1 MSNLEFIYNRKSIRD
16 YQEGIVPKEDIL
28 KLLDAAVHAPSPKH
42 QQNWHFVV
50 VQNQDIINK
59 MADAVTESHT
69 IIGYLARTEEEKKRY
84 MATLPY
90 YLNFKRSQ
98 NAVIVYGKDYNSTE
112 ERILRAN
119 QVDEEI
125 IQSVLSPQAGAQA
138 IGAAVENFLLA
149 ATEMGYGACYMTG
162 PSHAKDQIEEI
173 IGFKKEGYRLMAI
186 ISLGIPAESTPEQPP
201 RRPLEEVVTFI

>member
-1 MSNLEFIYNRKSIRD
+1 MSKLEFIYNRKSVRD
-16 YQEGIVPKEDIL
+16 YKEGIVPKEDIL
-28 KLLDAAVHAPSPKH
+28 KLIDAAVHAPSPKH

-50 VQNQDIINK
+50 VQNQDIIDQ

-69 IIGYLARTEEEKKRY
+69 RIGSLARTEEEKNKY

-90 YLNFKRSQ
+90 YLNFKRSA
-98 NAVIVYGKDYNSTE
+98 NAVLVYGKEYNSTE

-119 QVDEEI
+119 HVSEVI

-149 ATEMGYGACYMTG
+149 AAEMGYGACYMTG
-162 PSHAKDQIEEI
+162 PSHAKERIEEI
-173 IGFKKEGYRLMAI
+173 VGFQKDGYQLMAI
-186 ISLGIPAESTPEQPP
+186 ISLGIPADNTPEQPR

>member
-1 MSNLEFIYNRKSIRD
+1 MSKLEFIYNRKSIRD
-16 YQEGIVPKEDIL
+16 YKEGIVPKEDIL

-50 VQNQDIINK
+50 VQNQDIIDQ

-69 IIGYLARTEEEKKRY
+69 RIGSLARTEEEKNKY

-90 YLNFKRSQ
+90 YLNFKRSA
-98 NAVIVYGKDYNSTE
+98 NAVLVYGKDYNSTE

-119 QVDEEI
+119 HVSEVI

-149 ATEMGYGACYMTG
+149 AAEMGYGACYMTG
-162 PSHAKDQIEEI
+162 PSHAKERIEEVV
-173 IGFKKEGYRLMAI
+173 GFQKDGYQLMAI
-186 ISLGIPAESTPEQPP
+186 ISLGIPADNTPEQPR

>member
-1 MSNLEFIYNRKSIRD
+1 MSKLEFIYNRKSIRD
-16 YQEGIVPKEDIL
+16 YKEGIVPKEDIL

-50 VQNQDIINK
+50 VQNQDIIDQ

-69 IIGYLARTEEEKKRY
+69 RIGSLARTEEEKNKY

-90 YLNFKRSQ
+90 YLNFKRSA
-98 NAVIVYGKDYNSTE
+98 NAVLVYGKDYNSTE

-119 QVDEEI
+119 HVSEVI

-149 ATEMGYGACYMTG
+149 AAEMGYGACYMTG
-162 PSHAKDQIEEI
+162 PSHAKERIEEI
-173 IGFKKEGYRLMAI
+173 VGFQKDGYQLMAI
-186 ISLGIPAESTPEQPP
+186 ISLGIPADNTPEQPR

>member
-1 MSNLEFIYNRKSIRD
+1 MSKLEFIYNRKSVRD
-16 YQEGIVPKEDIL
+16 YKEGIVPKEDIL
-28 KLLDAAVHAPSPKH
+28 KLIDAAVHAPSPKH

-50 VQNQDIINK
+50 VQNQDIIDQ

-69 IIGYLARTEEEKKRY
+69 RIGSLARTEEEKNKY

-90 YLNFKRSQ
+90 YLNFKRSA
-98 NAVIVYGKDYNSTE
+98 NAVLVYGKDYNSTE

-119 QVDEEI
+119 HVSEVI

-149 ATEMGYGACYMTG
+149 AAEMGYGACYMTG
-162 PSHAKDQIEEI
+162 PSHAKERIEEI
-173 IGFKKEGYRLMAI
+173 VGFQKDGYQLMAI
-186 ISLGIPAESTPEQPP
+186 ISLGIPADNTPEQPR

>member
-1 MSNLEFIYNRKSIRD
+1 MSKLEFIYNRKSVRD
-16 YQEGIVPKEDIL
+16 YKEGILPKEDIL
-28 KLLDAAVHAPSPKH
+28 KLIDAAVHAPSPKH

-50 VQNQDIINK
+50 VQNQDIIDQ

-69 IIGYLARTEEEKKRY
+69 RIGSLARTEEEKNKY

-90 YLNFKRSQ
+90 YLNFKRSA
-98 NAVIVYGKDYNSTE
+98 NAVLVYGKDYNSTE

-119 QVDEEI
+119 HVSEVI

-149 ATEMGYGACYMTG
+149 AAEMGYGACYMTG
-162 PSHAKDQIEEI
+162 PSHAKERIEEI
-173 IGFKKEGYRLMAI
+173 VGFQKDGYQLMAI
-186 ISLGIPAESTPEQPP
+186 ISLGIPADNTPEQPR